1 VATKTDKITHEHRIQ
16 AVLAMIHRG
25 WSSQRIVEN
34 GCKTW
39 DISHQAVYG
48 YIKTARNRIAEL
60 YKHKLGSMAGE
71 ILSRHD
77 DLREKGYAGGDHRL
91 VLDVDK
97 EDAKLLGLYP
107 AEKHEHDI
115 TGIDNA
121 IARELAR
128 LAGRAEAGDAG
139 ETEGA

>member
-1 VATKTDKITHEHRIQ
+1 MATKTDKITHEHRIQ

-60 YKHKLGSMAGE
+60 YKHKLVSMAGE

-77 DLREKGYAGGDHRL
+77 DLREKGYTGGDLRL
-91 VLDVDK
+91 VLDTDK

-115 TGIDNA
+115 RGIDDA

-128 LAGRAEAGDAG
+128 LAAESEAGATD
-139 ETEGA
+139 

>member
-1 VATKTDKITHEHRIQ
+1 MAKRTDKVTYEQRLT
-16 AVLAMIHRG
+16 AVMSMIARG
-25 WSSQRIVEN
+25 MSSSRIVQVASAN
-34 GCKTW
+34 W
-39 DISHQAVYG
+39 DISTRQGWG
-48 YIKTARNRIAEL
+48 YLKKARSRMADL
-60 YKHKLGSMAGE
+60 VAHKREHLLEEIMA
-71 ILSRHD
+71 RHD

-115 TGIDNA
+115 RGIDDA

-128 LAGRAEAGDAG
+128 LAGEP
-139 ETEGA
+139 EEGAAQ